1 MKLNTFSSP
10 RVVCRPALPRDTAD
24 VLEFTK
30 FIWEGHDYV
39 QYAWNGWLADPQ
51 GILAVAEYAGHA
63 VGLAK
68 MTLLSPGQWW
78 LEGFRVDTKF
88 QGQKIGSH
96 IHAYLDEWWLE
107 HGNGIARLMT
117 SSQRVQVHHLCEKFG
132 YAKTAEVAGFLAPP
146 LAESTE
152 TFRLLQEN
160 EIPAAVHY
168 VESSSSSLLCNGLID
183 LGWRFVTPNPDTFRE
198 LVKEKLAWWWRE
210 REGLLLAWEDK
221 GETPEDERL
230 MAIGLPACQLEAL
243 TEFLLDVRRLAMQ
256 LGHDNV
262 YWIAHLRDELMEVL
276 NKAGFE
282 RKWENAGYIYEKRHT
297 LSGTGISRS

>member
-10 RVVCRPALPRDTAD
+10 VTVCRPALPRDTAD

-39 QYAWNGWLADPQ
+39 QYAWNDWLADPQ

-78 LEGFRVDTKF
+78 LEGFRVALEF
-88 QGQKIGSH
+88 QGLKIGSH

-107 HGNGIARLMT
+107 HGDGIARLMT

-132 YAKTAEVAGFLAPP
+132 YTKTGEVAGFLAPP
-146 LAESTE
+146 LAEPTE
-152 TFRLLQEN
+152 TFQLLQEN
-160 EIPAAVHY
+160 EIPEAVRFA
-168 VESSSSSLLCNGLID
+168 ETSPSLQLSNGLID
-183 LGWRFVTPNPDTFRE
+183 LGWRFVTPNPDTFRA
-198 LVKEKLAWWWRE
+198 LIQEKLAWWWRE
-210 REGLLLAWEDK
+210 GEGLLLAWEDK

-230 MAIGLPACQLEAL
+230 LAIGLPACRLETL
-243 TEFLLDVRRLAMQ
+243 PEFLLDVRRSAAQ
-256 LGHDNV
+256 LGYDNV
-262 YWIAHLRDELMEVL
+262 YWIAHLHDELMGIL
-276 NKAGFE
+276 NESGFE
-282 RKWENAGYIYEKRHT
+282 RKWENAGYIYEKQHT
-297 LSGTGISRS
+297 LSGTGPSLP